1 MERHERCATVPDLI
15 ARVVPGKEEDVL
27 WVDRTSRLF
36 CSAGVFAFN
45 EPIFWLIDFLGR
57 LTGTSGSSVQ
67 NVWADKP
74 IWLPEMLPFPD
85 ELIGDPP
92 KKDEEVGK

>member
-1 MERHERCATVPDLI
+1 MRTEINVDFAVFPGMERHERCATVPDLI

-45 EPIFWLIDFLGR
+45 EPI
-57 LTGTSGSSVQ
+57 SG
-67 NVWADKP
+67 
-74 IWLPEMLPFPD
+74 
-85 ELIGDPP
+85 
-92 KKDEEVGK
+92 